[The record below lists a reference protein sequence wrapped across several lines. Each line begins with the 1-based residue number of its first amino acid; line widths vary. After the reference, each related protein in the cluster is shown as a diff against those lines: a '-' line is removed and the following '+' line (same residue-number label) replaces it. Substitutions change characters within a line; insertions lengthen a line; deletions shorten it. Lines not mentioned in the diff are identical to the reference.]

1 MADDDD
7 LDKLLDEVENKY
19 CQPHPGAK
27 GAACRTAG
35 DIRKEPGRS
44 RNTGVNVSADE
55 DIDNLIEDIL
65 DVPLYGYNKVPETK
79 PFNQKPSKTPNQT
92 QSKKCCPVYIG
103 GTIIPFGVGTN
114 ISERACSQLRCTS
127 CDFSVLSFDDYKWDS
142 SCDYL
147 FFRNSMPEH
156 SKLQSKMIRKKGT
169 RAYAC
174 QCSWRSAQQLTDLCK
189 EHQLRWVCGKHSE

>member
-114 ISERACSQLRCTS
+114 ISER
-127 CDFSVLSFDDYKWDS
+127 
-142 SCDYL
+142 
-147 FFRNSMPEH
+147 NSMPEH